1 MTKFRAGLAFG
12 LLSGYYLGTRAG
24 RNRYDQIN
32 RALRRLRRSPKVDQ
46 AVTQVGRAKA
56 VVDLGLERVHAADH
70 LAPAVGR

>member
-24 RNRYDQIN
+24 RNRYDQIH
-32 RALRRLRRSPKVDQ
+32 RALRRFRRSPAVDQ

-56 VVDLGLERVHAADH
+56 VVDLGLERVHTPDH
-70 LAPAVGR
+70 LAHAGR